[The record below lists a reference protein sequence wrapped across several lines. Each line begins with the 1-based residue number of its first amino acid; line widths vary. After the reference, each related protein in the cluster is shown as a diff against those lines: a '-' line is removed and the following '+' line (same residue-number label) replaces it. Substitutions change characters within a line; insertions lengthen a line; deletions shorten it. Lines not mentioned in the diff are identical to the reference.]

1 LYITI
6 TIIYEQKHEVRVVR
20 INKFVILAIMM
31 IAISATAA
39 YAQPS
44 CASITAGPD
53 ERGNASCATQGNH
66 TAAGGNITNINVTV
80 QSITEA
86 WHGFYG
92 QITNTSTLTLEDSA
106 GFKMYEW
113 NFTVSGG
120 AIYASRSNAVAWAT
134 IAAENDCTTD
144 EALTGTGSDKTSLT
158 FTPASNSAFTVGTVA
173 IAANTACSTNTYV
186 NSTAQAATFEEVILD
201 DTANIVYAGLLEA
214 DAQGFDNGN
223 YDFQIIVPDNRTSAV
238 ETYYFYAE
246 LS

>member
-1 LYITI
+1 
-6 TIIYEQKHEVRVVR
+6 VRV
-20 INKFVILAIMM
+20 NKFVILAIFVLV
-31 IAISATAA
+31 ISAATA

-44 CASITAGPD
+44 CASIVAGPD
-53 ERGNASCATQGNH
+53 ERGNASCATQGNA
-66 TAAGGNITNINVTV
+66 TAAGGNVTYINVTV

-92 QITNTSTLTLEDSA
+92 QITGNSTLTLEDSA

-120 AIYASRSNAVAWAT
+120 AIYASRSNAVNWAT

-144 EALTGTGSDKTSLT
+144 EALTGTGSDRTNLT
-158 FTPASNSAFTVGTVA
+158 FAPSSNSAFTVGTVP
-173 IAANTACSTNTYV
+173 IAANTACSTHTYV

-201 DTANIVYAGLLEA
+201 DTTNIVYAGLLES
-214 DAQGFDNGN
+214 DAQGFDNNN
-223 YDFQIIVPDNRTSAV
+223 YDFQIIVPDNRTAAV